1 MQLMQ
6 RHTRA
11 MAALIL
17 LVAGWQSGFDAPLSA
32 TGSMVFTASTCA
44 RGSDIFPGDGAF
56 DGVFSGGPCSL
67 FAPPA
72 SVQQYSEER
81 VAAEF
86 PLQGRGLWDWPHPK
100 PLPVFTGVTLVLTPA
115 SGPAGNLGLAAD
127 EAVELWLYP
136 GNGAITVND
145 LHTSGKVLGALL
157 AGPTADGAVAVP
169 LSPKA
174 LALVLAAAPH
184 WTPPSVGVLLKGHRG
199 ASSVTMSFAGTN
211 ATTAFALRPKL
222 LTTF

>member
-1 MQLMQ
+1 MLVK
-6 RHTRA
+6 RHLRGIVT
-11 MAALIL
+11 LFVL
-17 LVAGWQSGFDAPLSA
+17 LAGGWSGFDRPVSA
-32 TGSMVFTASTCA
+32 TGAMVFTASICA
-44 RGSDIFPGDGAF
+44 RGSDLFPSDGTF
-56 DGVFSGGPCSL
+56 DSVFSGGPCSL
-67 FAPPA
+67 FAPPG

-86 PLQGRGLWDWPHPK
+86 PLQGKGLWAWPHPK
-100 PLPVFTGVTLVLTPA
+100 PLPVFTSVTLLLTPA

-127 EAVELWLYP
+127 DVVELWLYA

-145 LHTSGKVLGALL
+145 LHPAGKVLGARL
-157 AGPTADGAVAVP
+157 AGPTADGAVSVP

-184 WTPPSVGVLLKGHRG
+184 WTPAYVGVLLKAQRG
-199 ASSVTMSFAGTN
+199 ASSVTISFAGAN